1 MYVVKYT
8 NKIDV
13 SRLNENQSTKSI
25 RFNDESKWIKCDGTE
40 VNKELVLTVFEAVF
54 QDLFKNHRS
63 IEEVI
68 RHKDIIFTDNP
79 YVETFATDGVS
90 IFINP
95 AYAEY
100 LINKNE
106 EYGPTYVE
114 FVLIH
119 EALHVLF
126 DHCNQ
131 HKANVDKFSDP
142 EKVNYAQDYE
152 INYTIENFLREGMGT
167 TPFKGKTKEI
177 GGLYNDEFGRKGLTW
192 EEIYSQLPAIRREKK
207 IKPTSDKWKE
217 GFADGYYEIINK
229 LRKQRLIERCVTM

>member
-8 NKIDV
+8 NKMDV

-25 RFNDESKWIKCDGTE
+25 WVKSDGT
-40 VNKELVLTVFEAVF
+40 VVDMDLVTTVIEAVM
-54 QDLFKNHRS
+54 QDLNKNFRS
-63 IEEVI
+63 VEEVI
-68 RHKDIIFTDNP
+68 RHKDIIYTDDP
-79 YVETFATDGVS
+79 YIETMATDGVS

-100 LINKNE
+100 LINKDENN
-106 EYGPTYVE
+106 GPLYVE
-114 FVLIH
+114 YVLTH
-119 EALHVLF
+119 EALHILF

-131 HKANVDKFSDP
+131 HNANVDKFSDP

-192 EEIYSQLPAIRREKK
+192 EDIYSQLPAIQREKK
-207 IKPTSDKWKE
+207 TTPTSDKWKE
-217 GFADGYYEIINK
+217 GFADGYAEIINK
-229 LRKQRLIERCVTM
+229 LRKQSLIEKCVTM